1 MHAGFEWSSNKD
13 VLAETFMVYFMEEA
27 VVETHGH
34 RYASD
39 FASYGDFDE
48 QNRPLRAK
56 IGAP

>member
-1 MHAGFEWSSNKD
+1 MED
-13 VLAETFMVYFMEEA
+13 FMEET
-27 VVETHGH
+27 VVEPYGP

-48 QNRPLRAK
+48 QNRPLRPK